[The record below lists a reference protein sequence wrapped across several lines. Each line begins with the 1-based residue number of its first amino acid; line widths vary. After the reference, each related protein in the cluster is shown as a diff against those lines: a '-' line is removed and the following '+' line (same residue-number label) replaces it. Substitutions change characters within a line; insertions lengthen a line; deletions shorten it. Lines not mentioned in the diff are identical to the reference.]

1 LSQLVGVDVP
11 LLAQISFDI
20 KLREGGDEGL
30 PIVLGDP
37 ESDTALKFFAIV
49 DQLTKRKKSLLGVPL
64 GVAT

>member
-11 LLAQISFDI
+11 LLAKISFDI
-20 KLREGGDEGL
+20 KLREGGDEGS
-30 PIVLGDP
+30 PIVFRDP
-37 ESDTALKFFAIV
+37 ESNAAKSFFAVI